1 MALYTGVVVLATLI
15 ALPEDVRSGGLVTG
29 HHDRF
34 VVALVWGQTL
44 GLALAHWFA
53 FTLAAAGF
61 RRGAPWRRDLI
72 QGGVEI
78 GGACLVALVTSVA
91 LLLVDERNDVVVAA
105 YASGSIIALAGYGTA
120 RKAGRSVVGSLV
132 FAGVVLV
139 IGLSVATL
147 KAWLGH

>member
-1 MALYTGVVVLATLI
+1 MALYTGIVVLGTLI
-15 ALPEDVRSGGLVTG
+15 ALPADVKSGGLGTG

-34 VVALVWGQTL
+34 VVALVWGQTV

-61 RRGAPWRRDLI
+61 RRGGPWRHDMI
-72 QGGVEI
+72 HGGVAV
-78 GGACLVALVTSVA
+78 GGACFVALVTTIA
-91 LLLVDERNDVVVAA
+91 LLVVGEGNDVVVAA
-105 YASGSIIALAGYGTA
+105 YVSGSIIAIAGYGTA

-132 FAGVVLV
+132 FGAIVLV
-139 IGLSVATL
+139 VGLSVATL